1 MYKPSSGNTDQLPT
15 TVFAVVAA
23 NDNNTFQ
30 ISTSRDGSAV
40 TFTDAGE
47 GNTHQFEMSKALT
60 KAVISLDGIV
70 QSPIARSNLTFTLSG
85 NGGSIG
91 VGQSIF
97 RLDSIADLNITDL
110 IKVDD
115 EILEVTN
122 VGLGTTNVG
131 PISGTGSI
139 PIVQVK
145 RGAVGTEK
153 ATHTDTT
160 SVILFKGSYNIK
172 DGKLFFTDAPKGDI
186 RQELDESGLPPA
198 KSDFNGR
205 VYFRND
211 YSTNKVYDDISNQFT
226 GIASVFTLKSG
237 GINTTGAGQ
246 LARNGLLFVNNIF
259 QTPSTSNNPNQNYK
273 IIDNGSTTTLE
284 FSGITTITDGALI
297 KSDTDINQNELPRG
311 GVIVSL
317 GSTGGL
323 GYAPLVPAKVKL
335 QVGAGSSAGMIT
347 SVVGVA
353 YSSSANGITTAAYNN
368 NTGILEITTEDEH
381 TLAVNGDDDQVILA
395 GLAFTCTSGGVG
407 IGSGLFPDGTIG
419 NQFPVVSVSSTNTF
433 KTQVG
438 TSTIPHT
445 YIGGGTVKVWYG
457 DLTFGSGY
465 NRVSV
470 ATTITDTTGTG
481 ATITAEIGVG
491 GALSFNIPHAGT
503 GYVKPKL
510 FTPSPSYDDMP
521 IVGVSRIGT
530 GATTDT
536 GIGALISVEVGN
548 SGATGIGSTLFSV
561 KNFELS
567 RNGYSFKRGDKFTPV
582 GLVTDGSLPA
592 PLSKFEIEVV
602 ETYSDNFSFWQFG
615 ELDYID
621 SISSLQDGSRTNFPL
636 FYNGDLISI
645 EAKAGSDIILK
656 NLLVIFVNGV
666 LQQPDVNYQFEGGT
680 SISFTTAPSADDNI
694 SIYIYKGQDGVDS
707 VISTNQNPLVEVGD
721 FVQLTKSD
729 GISTSKAQDKRTVFD
744 LSLKDKFE
752 TDLYSEQGIDSDN
765 FRGIHLIKQKRD
777 TRIEGRNISKVR
789 DSIEPQIYPTAKI
802 ISDVTTSSS
811 TIYVD
816 NAEFFDVEGTA
827 SADGF
832 DAKIISG
839 APLPLVGIT
848 TLTATVSTAGTVSG
862 LTITGGGSGYTS
874 APTISIASPSVGV
887 GTFIQSDG
895 SVGVATTATATVT
908 ITNGVIDGF
917 AITNP
922 GLGYTIAPQV
932 LVRPPAV
939 VSEGITSVTSVT
951 GFSADIT
958 QISVIGS
965 NITFRTKRTDGVGNY
980 TGLGA
985 GDYIFVDDTTV
996 GNGVT
1001 SLNETGISVVS
1012 IGTAFFDNVYQVVSI
1027 GNTGVNGAIVCKGQ
1041 LIPSDATINTGINT
1055 NSNNIG
1061 NLSFGKLSSLNRS
1074 STPIS
1079 IGVTGLT
1086 VDSGLSTFPTIQR
1099 SGGSYTLRQ
1108 TGALPKI
1115 I

>member
-1 MYKPSSGNTDQLPT
+1 M
-15 TVFAVVAA
+15 
-23 NDNNTFQ
+23 
-30 ISTSRDGSAV
+30 
-40 TFTDAGE
+40 
-47 GNTHQFEMSKALT
+47 
-60 KAVISLDGIV
+60 
-70 QSPIARSNLTFTLSG
+70 
-85 NGGSIG
+85 
-91 VGQSIF
+91 
-97 RLDSIADLNITDL
+97 
-110 IKVDD
+110 
-115 EILEVTN
+115 
-122 VGLGTTNVG
+122 
-131 PISGTGSI
+131 
-139 PIVQVK
+139 K
-145 RGAVGTEK
+145 RGAVGTKK

-160 SVILFKGSYNIK
+160 SAILFKGSYNIK

-186 RQELDESGLPPA
+186 RQDLDESGLPPA

-335 QVGAGSSAGMIT
+335 LVGTGASVGMVT

-353 YSSSANGITTAAYNN
+353 YSGPTNSISTASYNN
-368 NTGILEITTEDEH
+368 NTGILQITTVDKH
-381 TLAVNGDDDQVILA
+381 NLIVNGSDDQVILN
-395 GLAFTCTSGGVG
+395 GLEFACSAPHTGVTTTT
-407 IGSGLFPDGTIG
+407 FPDGSIG
-419 NQFPVVSVSSTNTF
+419 DQFPVVSVSSTNTF

-445 YIGGGTVKVWYG
+445 YVGSGTVRPWYG

-470 ATTITDTTGTG
+470 AATVFDPGYNHIFVSAEENSVYVDLWGQNAKTPTDASYDPVTGNLVLFIDNHGLTTSNSIGINTNSIVFSCSKDNYSTNHPYPRKTDPVSGILTSIISFNTDSITAFVGKNVGSG

-503 GYVKPKL
+503 GYKEPKL

-521 IVGVSRIGT
+521 IVGVSRVGT

-536 GIGALISVEVGN
+536 GIGALITVDVGN

-561 KNFELS
+561 KEFELS
-567 RNGYSFKRGDKFTPV
+567 RNGYNFKKGDKFTPV
-582 GLVTDGSLPA
+582 GLVTDSSLPA
-592 PLSKFEIEVV
+592 PISKFEIEVV

-656 NLLVIFVNGV
+656 NLLVIFINGV

-707 VISTNQNPLVEVGD
+707 VISTTQNPLVEVGD

-802 ISDVTTSSS
+802 ISDITTSTTS
-811 TIYVD
+811 IFVD
-816 NAEFFDVEGTA
+816 NAKFFDIEGTA

-932 LVRPPAV
+932 LVRPSAV

-951 GFSADIT
+951 GFSGIVT
-958 QISVIGS
+958 GIKNVTNSVTGKLAIEF
-965 NITFRTKRTDGVGNY
+965 NLQRTDAITNY
-980 TGLGA
+980 TGLVVNTPIFISKTSVGTGA
-985 GDYIFVDDTTV
+985 
-996 GNGVT
+996 T
-1001 SLNETGISVVS
+1001 SFNETGISTVG
-1012 IGTAFFDNVYQVVSI
+1012 IGSEFLDNVYVVHAISNVGI
-1027 GNTGVNGAIVCKGQ
+1027 AGSIVCNVE
-1041 LIPSDATINTGINT
+1041 PSTNVTGIVT
-1055 NSNNIG
+1055 LTGFNNG
-1061 NLSFGKLSSLNRS
+1061 DFSWGKLSSLNRS